1 MVTSLRMHAT
11 TLWGFPFALR
21 RSANARITGLQ
32 RIAENAAMEPTVRP
46 PARPPRIER
55 LRFDGP

>member
-1 MVTSLRMHAT
+1 MHATTT

-32 RIAENAAMEPTVRP
+32 RIAENAAM
-46 PARPPRIER
+46 
-55 LRFDGP
+55 